1 MSIKVANCYI
11 YPLKSGSALS
21 VDQFKIT
28 KRGPENDRLWM
39 LIQGQGT
46 NIAKFI
52 SQRDKGCEKLALV
65 RSLPMELGAIKF
77 STPDGLS
84 FVVQEKDLS
93 FRKNIV
99 QVLNDQC
106 DSLDAGNEAARWFS
120 DYLQLPC
127 RLVKLSEN
135 FIRFTNIDYSQQ
147 GDQVSF
153 ADGFPLLITNLASLE
168 KLNTHF
174 PSNSEI
180 GMARFRPNIILT
192 GAQPFEED
200 IIHEI
205 KIGDVTLEF
214 VKPCTRCMIT
224 TIDQRNGIS
233 LSDEPL
239 RTLGKVRQGNAGGLN
254 GVFFGQNAIPRKLG
268 IIKVGD
274 EIEILS
280 KKPLHPALKNTVY
293 HFEE

>member
-1 MSIKVANCYI
+1 M
-11 YPLKSGSALS
+11 
-21 VDQFKIT
+21 
-28 KRGPENDRLWM
+28 
-39 LIQGQGT
+39 
-46 NIAKFI
+46 
-52 SQRDKGCEKLALV
+52 
-65 RSLPMELGAIKF
+65 
-77 STPDGLS
+77 
-84 FVVQEKDLS
+84 
-93 FRKNIV
+93 
-99 QVLNDQC
+99 
-106 DSLDAGNEAARWFS
+106 
-120 DYLQLPC
+120 
-127 RLVKLSEN
+127 N

-180 GMARFRPNIILT
+180 EMARFRPNIILT

-205 KIGDVTLEF
+205 KIGDATLEF

-239 RTLGKVRQGNAGGLN
+239 RTLGKVRQGNGGGLN

-280 KKPLHPALKNTVY
+280 KKPLHPALKNTVDR
-293 HFEE
+293 FEE